1 MSLGRSKNMDEWKIK
16 EGSFRKMK
24 EIILWFVAITYP
36 ITLSP
41 DYNYLLNQLEAMA
54 YYVGGRGDIKLEKS
68 DLFYF
73 IDIFYYGTDFYCC
86 EVLYLFNYT
95 IIIILLPCIYLLV
108 WDMFK
113 PCDFY

>member
-54 YYVGGRGDIKLEKS
+54 YYVGVRGDIKLEKVICFI
-68 DLFYF
+68 LLTYF
-73 IDIFYYGTDFYCC
+73 IMELIFIVVKC
-86 EVLYLFNYT
+86 
-95 IIIILLPCIYLLV
+95 CIYLITLL
-108 WDMFK
+108 
-113 PCDFY
+113 